1 MATAMATAT
10 AIATWSGAAQP
21 GATPAAKVGNR
32 ERILYLSATSPAQ
45 DEPDVALLRAT
56 LKGAG
61 FGAEARF
68 VVQRRQVSFDLDAQM
83 REVRS
88 AFDEGPVRLVV
99 ATSLNIARSAQLL
112 NDKVPIVF
120 AGAGDPVLGCLAE
133 TLQRPGRNATGITT
147 ALRAEA
153 KMLEA
158 LHDAYPSLDQWVIL
172 VGPEEEDATGCDE
185 DRARRSAAPP
195 HAPACA
201 AGEVRRPMRLQREI
215 DVAAVHAIA
224 HRLGQPVTF
233 YRVCALQDIDAFAA
247 ASSARRG
254 RTGVVVPLYLLFYRQ
269 GQALTERLKQAGLAS
284 AYDRRDFV
292 NAGGLMAVVPRVDP
306 SPMATTFEIAIQ
318 VLQGA
323 DPANVPVHVPSG
335 FDLWLNLRTARE
347 LATPPSL
354 RALARA
360 DHFVD

>member
-1 MATAMATAT
+1 MATAA
-10 AIATWSGAAQP
+10 AIATWSGAAEF
-21 GATPAAKVGNR
+21 GSTPAAKAGKS

-45 DEPDVALLRAT
+45 DEPDVALLRAK

-61 FGAEARF
+61 FGPEARF

-88 AFDEGPVRLVV
+88 AFEEGPVRLVV

-112 NDKVPIVF
+112 NDKVPIIF

-195 HAPACA
+195 HAPLHAPPCA
-201 AGEVRRPMRLQREI
+201 SGAVLRPMRLQREI

-269 GQALTERLKQAGLAS
+269 GQALAERLKQAGLAS

-306 SPMATTFEIAIQ
+306 SPMATTFDIAIQ